1 MTIILY
7 NAFKRKSITH
17 IKVCDFMKRCAVIN
31 DISGFGKCSLAV
43 QIPILSSL
51 GIEVH
56 PAPTAV
62 LSNQTAYGSYCSHDM
77 SDFLEP
83 CFEQWKKLSARFDA
97 VLTGYFASAREVKTV
112 MQCFAD
118 TDALFVVDPVMGDDG
133 ELYNGM
139 TGSLCKEIK
148 ELACRADVITPNLT
162 ELRQLTGE
170 EDTRKAANIMLE
182 SGNKAVVLTGVQESG
197 MIGSTVYTK
206 NEQRTF
212 LSPKRGGYFSG
223 TGDIFAA
230 VLTGKMLAGSSV
242 FEAAR
247 FAGDFIS
254 DVIAETNTED
264 PQNGVDFEKKL
275 GDLV

>member
-1 MTIILY
+1 
-7 NAFKRKSITH
+7 
-17 IKVCDFMKRCAVIN
+17 
-31 DISGFGKCSLAV
+31 
-43 QIPILSSL
+43 
-51 GIEVH
+51 
-56 PAPTAV
+56 
-62 LSNQTAYGSYCSHDM
+62 M

-112 MQCFAD
+112 MQYFAD

-133 ELYNGM
+133 ELYNGI

-148 ELACRADVITPNLT
+148 ELACRSDVITPNLT

-206 NEQRTF
+206 TNSALSFLRKGADTF
-212 LSPKRGGYFSG
+212 RERGIFSRLCSRVKCLRAHLFLRRRALRA
-223 TGDIFAA
+223 ILFP
-230 VLTGKMLAGSSV
+230 M
-242 FEAAR
+242 
-247 FAGDFIS
+247 
-254 DVIAETNTED
+254 
-264 PQNGVDFEKKL
+264 
-275 GDLV
+275 

>member
-17 IKVCDFMKRCAVIN
+17 IKVCDFMKKCAVIN
-31 DISGFGKCSLAV
+31 DISGFGKCSLAA
-43 QIPILSSL
+43 QLPLLSAL
-51 GIEVH
+51 GVEVH

-62 LSNQTAYGSYCSHDM
+62 LSNQTAYGSYYSRDM

-83 CFEQWKKLSARFDA
+83 CFEQWKKISAHFDA
-97 VLTGYFASAREVKTV
+97 VLTGYFASAQEVRTV
-112 MQCFAD
+112 LKYFAD

-133 ELYNGM
+133 ELYNGV
-139 TGSLCKEIK
+139 TGSLCAEIK
-148 ELACRADVITPNLT
+148 ELACHADIITPNIT

-170 EDTRKAANIMLE
+170 NDTQKAAGIMLD
-182 SGNKAVVLTGVQESG
+182 SGNKAVVLTGVQENG

-206 NEQRTF
+206 DEQRTF

-223 TGDIFAA
+223 TGDIFSA
-230 VLTGKMLAGSSV
+230 VLTGKMLKGSSV

-254 DVIAETNTED
+254 DVINVTNSGNAQD
-264 PQNGVDFEKKL
+264 GVDFEKRL